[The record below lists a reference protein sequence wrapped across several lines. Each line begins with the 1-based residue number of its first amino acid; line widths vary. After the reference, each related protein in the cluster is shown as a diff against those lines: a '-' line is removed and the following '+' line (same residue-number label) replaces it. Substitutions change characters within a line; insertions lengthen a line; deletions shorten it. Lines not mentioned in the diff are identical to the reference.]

1 MMPYTGRPYCQF
13 CSTECTDDSELTRQ
27 YIPCPSSHHNRTFIV
42 LWQALAFTSV
52 MATITQRV
60 HSKFAQALA
69 IPLPTEA
76 LVVRV
81 QEPKADLT
89 LIDITLDEVRPDEV
103 LVEIKYSGICHTV
116 RIHVSSFD
124 IVR

>member
-1 MMPYTGRPYCQF
+1 MPYTGRPYCQF
-13 CSTECTDDSELTRQ
+13 CSNKCTNDSELTRQ
-27 YIPCPSSHHNRTFIV
+27 YIPYPSSHDNWTFKF
-42 LWQALAFTSV
+42 LWQSVAFTSV

-60 HSKFAQALA
+60 HSKFAQEFAF
-69 IPLPTEA
+69 PLQTEA
-76 LVVRV
+76 LVV

-116 RIHVSSFD
+116 TNHVSTSD
-124 IVR
+124 IVG